1 MRVGKRGPYKTMNGK
16 PVMTPEQRKKAKAER
31 DKLRKQMQKTDAA
44 KRCVHQK
51 KEFAKQYL
59 SAPKNGKKG
68 KQTVSQRL
76 SAAQNEKRLLREENK
91 ELKKKEAAR
100 ANKPNIKLN
109 AARAALFNEAWR
121 MLDYLSRHSSRLRSF
136 RDES

>member
-1 MRVGKRGPYKTMNGK
+1 M
-16 PVMTPEQRKKAKAER
+16 QR
-31 DKLRKQMQKTDAA
+31 TDAA
-44 KRCVHQK
+44 KRCVQQK
-51 KEFAKQYL
+51 KDFAKQCL
-59 SAPKNGKKG
+59 SAPKNGKGG

-76 SAAQNEKRLLREENK
+76 SAAQNEIRLLRAENK

-100 ANKPNIKLN
+100 ASKPNIKEN

-136 RDES
+136 RDVS